1 MRLATPLTFMIE
13 LLAAIPSVVIG
24 LWGVFILAPF
34 LRGTVEAW
42 IVSVF
47 GWIPF
52 LGGPAYGI
60 GLFSAGVILTIMI
73 LPTIVTISR
82 EVIGAVPGSQ
92 REAMVAL
99 GATRWETIRRAV
111 IPFARSGIIG
121 AVILG
126 LGRALGET
134 MAVTMVIGNKDAI
147 PNSLFD
153 QTQTIASKIATSF
166 SEATVGIQTSSL
178 IALGLVL
185 LVMTI
190 IMNVIARLL
199 VWRVRRPRGGRVMAA
214 TTPSVR
220 TGRLTGT
227 RAANRR
233 TWTDRIMR
241 SVAALSAVA
250 CVVPL
255 AAVLIF
261 VTINGLAALN
271 LDLLTQAE
279 PGRSGIGGGV
289 AGRDPRDDPD
299 GRAGDAHRDPVRRAG
314 RGLRQRVQLEP
325 IGAWHPVCRRRAG
338 RRAVD
343 PGGRLRLHLPR
354 PAVQAVQRAS
364 PGASRWRSS

>member
-1 MRLATPLTFMIE
+1 MTHLSLTARSRQGSGRLADTAFRGSSRLAAWVVVALLILIGVLLYVNSRLTWETFGLGFITGQTWDPVAGIYGAFPFIVGTILAAMIAVILAAPIGIFTAIYLSELAPRRLATPLTFMIE

-52 LGGPAYGI
+52 LGGPTYGI

-92 REAMVAL
+92 REAMFAL
-99 GATRWETIRRAV
+99 GATRWEVIRRAV
-111 IPFARSGIIG
+111 VPFARSGIIG

-199 VWRVRRPRGGRVMAA
+199 VWRVAGP
-214 TTPSVR
+214 
-220 TGRLTGT
+220 
-227 RAANRR
+227 
-233 TWTDRIMR
+233 
-241 SVAALSAVA
+241 
-250 CVVPL
+250 
-255 AAVLIF
+255 
-261 VTINGLAALN
+261 
-271 LDLLTQAE
+271 
-279 PGRSGIGGGV
+279 V
-289 AGRDPRDDPD
+289 AG
-299 GRAGDAHRDPVRRAG
+299 
-314 RGLRQRVQLEP
+314 E
-325 IGAWHPVCRRRAG
+325 
-338 RRAVD
+338 
-343 PGGRLRLHLPR
+343 
-354 PAVQAVQRAS
+354 
-364 PGASRWRSS
+364 

>member
-1 MRLATPLTFMIE
+1 MTHLSLTARSRQGSGRLADMAFRGSSRLAAWAVVALLILIGVLLYANSRLTWETFGLGFITGQTWDPVAGIYGAFPFIVGTILAAMIAVILAAPIGIFTAIYLSELAPGRLATPLTFMIE

-52 LGGPAYGI
+52 LGGPTYGI

-92 REAMVAL
+92 REAMFAL
-99 GATRWETIRRAV
+99 GATRWEVIRRAV
-111 IPFARSGIIG
+111 VPFARSGIIG

-134 MAVTMVIGNKDAI
+134 MAVTMVIGNKDGI

-199 VWRVRRPRGGRVMAA
+199 VWRVAGP
-214 TTPSVR
+214 
-220 TGRLTGT
+220 
-227 RAANRR
+227 
-233 TWTDRIMR
+233 
-241 SVAALSAVA
+241 
-250 CVVPL
+250 
-255 AAVLIF
+255 
-261 VTINGLAALN
+261 
-271 LDLLTQAE
+271 
-279 PGRSGIGGGV
+279 V
-289 AGRDPRDDPD
+289 AG
-299 GRAGDAHRDPVRRAG
+299 
-314 RGLRQRVQLEP
+314 E
-325 IGAWHPVCRRRAG
+325 
-338 RRAVD
+338 
-343 PGGRLRLHLPR
+343 
-354 PAVQAVQRAS
+354 
-364 PGASRWRSS
+364 

>member
-1 MRLATPLTFMIE
+1 MTHLSLTARSRQGSGRLADIVFRGSSRLAAWTVVALLALIGVLLYANSRLTWETFGLGFITGQTWDPVAGIYGAFPFIVGTILAALIAVILAAPIGIFTAIYLSELAPGRLATPLTFMIE

-52 LGGPAYGI
+52 LGGPTYGI
-60 GLFSAGVILTIMI
+60 GLFSAGVILTIMF

-92 REAMVAL
+92 REAMFAL
-99 GATRWETIRRAV
+99 GATRWEVIRRAV
-111 IPFARSGIIG
+111 VPFARSGIIG

-199 VWRVRRPRGGRVMAA
+199 VWRVAGP
-214 TTPSVR
+214 
-220 TGRLTGT
+220 
-227 RAANRR
+227 
-233 TWTDRIMR
+233 
-241 SVAALSAVA
+241 
-250 CVVPL
+250 
-255 AAVLIF
+255 
-261 VTINGLAALN
+261 
-271 LDLLTQAE
+271 
-279 PGRSGIGGGV
+279 V
-289 AGRDPRDDPD
+289 AG
-299 GRAGDAHRDPVRRAG
+299 
-314 RGLRQRVQLEP
+314 E
-325 IGAWHPVCRRRAG
+325 
-338 RRAVD
+338 
-343 PGGRLRLHLPR
+343 
-354 PAVQAVQRAS
+354 
-364 PGASRWRSS
+364 

>member
-1 MRLATPLTFMIE
+1 MTDLTRTARSRRGSGRLADIVFRGSSRIAAGVVVALLILIGLLLFVNSRLTWQTFGLAFITGTEWDPVAGIYGAFSFIVGTILAATIAVILAAPIGIFTAIYLSELAPGRLATPLTFMIE

-92 REAMVAL
+92 REAMIAL

-199 VWRVRRPRGGRVMAA
+199 VWRVAGP
-214 TTPSVR
+214 
-220 TGRLTGT
+220 
-227 RAANRR
+227 
-233 TWTDRIMR
+233 
-241 SVAALSAVA
+241 
-250 CVVPL
+250 
-255 AAVLIF
+255 
-261 VTINGLAALN
+261 
-271 LDLLTQAE
+271 
-279 PGRSGIGGGV
+279 V
-289 AGRDPRDDPD
+289 AGD
-299 GRAGDAHRDPVRRAG
+299 
-314 RGLRQRVQLEP
+314 
-325 IGAWHPVCRRRAG
+325 
-338 RRAVD
+338 
-343 PGGRLRLHLPR
+343 
-354 PAVQAVQRAS
+354 
-364 PGASRWRSS
+364 